1 MDAPGRMS
9 GRGRRRLWGTLSG
22 RDARRRG
29 MGHAHGHA
37 PATAGAEHRSR
48 LGVVL
53 GLTLAVLGAEV
64 VGALRSAP
72 RPLLP
77 DAGHMATDAAGLA
90 LALAAVGLAQRPA
103 RGRRT
108 FGWQRVEILA
118 AVANGLLLI
127 GVAAYVLIEAIQRIG
142 QPPEIGAG
150 LMLVVASVG
159 LVVNLGSM
167 ALLRRGRDSSLN
179 VRGAYLEVAADAL
192 GSVAVIVAAVVI
204 ATTGWTPADLVASA
218 VIGCLVRPRAWHL
231 LREAFDVLLEAA
243 PRGVDLGDV
252 RRHILGVDGVL
263 DVHDLHAWTITSGL
277 PVLSAHVVVTDDAL
291 AAGHRGR
298 VLDALCSCLG
308 EHFDVEH
315 CTFQLEGS
323 AHAGHEAPVHD

>member
-1 MDAPGRMS
+1 
-9 GRGRRRLWGTLSG
+9 
-22 RDARRRG
+22 
-29 MGHAHGHA
+29 MGHDHGHA
-37 PATAGAEHRSR
+37 SATVAGAHRGR
-48 LGVVL
+48 LVVVL
-53 GLTLAVLGAEV
+53 GMTLAVLAAEV
-64 VGALRSAP
+64 VGAVLSGSLA
-72 RPLLP
+72 LLA

-90 LALAAVGLAQRPA
+90 LALAAVSLAQRPA
-103 RGRRT
+103 GGRRT

-118 AVANGLLLI
+118 AVLNGWLLI
-127 GVAAYVLIEAIQRIG
+127 GVAVYVLVEAIGRIG
-142 QPPEIGAG
+142 RPPEIGAG

-167 ALLRRGRDSSLN
+167 LLLRGGRDSSLN
-179 VRGAYLEVAADAL
+179 VRGAYLEVLADAF

-204 ATTGWTPADLVASA
+204 ATTGWTPADIVASA
-218 VIGCLVRPRAWHL
+218 VIGFLVVPRAWQL

-243 PRGVDLGDV
+243 PRGVDMREV
-252 RRHILGVDGVL
+252 RTHILGVDGVL

-277 PVLSAHVVVTDDAL
+277 PVLSAHVVVTDEAL
-291 AAGHRGR
+291 AAGHGGR

-315 CTFQLEGS
+315 CTFQIEAA

>member
-1 MDAPGRMS
+1 
-9 GRGRRRLWGTLSG
+9 
-22 RDARRRG
+22 
-29 MGHAHGHA
+29 MGHGHGHT
-37 PATAGAEHRSR
+37 PATAAGAHRSR
-48 LGVVL
+48 LVVVL
-53 GLTLAVLGAEV
+53 ALTLAVLAAEV
-64 VGALRSAP
+64 VGAALSGSLA
-72 RPLLP
+72 LLA

-118 AVANGLLLI
+118 AVANGLLLLL
-127 GVAAYVLIEAIQRIG
+127 VAVYVLVEAIRRIG

-159 LVVNLGSM
+159 LVVNVGSL
-167 ALLRRGRDSSLN
+167 AVLHRGRDDSLN
-179 VRGAYLEVAADAL
+179 VRGAYLEVLADAL

-204 ATTGWTPADLVASA
+204 ATTGWTPADIVASA
-218 VIGCLVRPRAWHL
+218 VIGCLVVPRAWHL
-231 LREAFDVLLEAA
+231 LREALDVLLEAA
-243 PRGVDLGDV
+243 PRGVDLGEL
-252 RRHILGVDGVL
+252 RTHILGVDGVL

-277 PVLSAHVVVTDDAL
+277 PVLSAHVVVTDEAL
-291 AAGHRGR
+291 AAGHGGR

-308 EHFDVEH
+308 EHFDLEH
-315 CTFQLEGS
+315 CTFQIEGA

>member
-1 MDAPGRMS
+1 MGHGHSHAPTTAG
-9 GRGRRRLWGTLSG
+9 GAHRRRLI
-22 RDARRRG
+22 
-29 MGHAHGHA
+29 
-37 PATAGAEHRSR
+37 
-48 LGVVL
+48 VVL
-53 GLTLAVLGAEV
+53 GLTLAVLVAEV
-64 VGALRSAP
+64 VGAMLSGSLA
-72 RPLLP
+72 LLA

-90 LALAAVGLAQRPA
+90 LALAAVTLAQRPA

-118 AVANGLLLI
+118 AVANGLLLL
-127 GVAAYVLIEAIQRIG
+127 GVAAYVLVEALRRIG

-150 LMLVVASVG
+150 LMLVIASVG

-167 ALLRRGRDSSLN
+167 AVLYRGRDVSLN
-179 VRGAYLEVAADAL
+179 MRGAYLEVLADAL
-192 GSVAVIVAAVVI
+192 GSVAVLIAAVVI
-204 ATTGWTPADLVASA
+204 ATTGWTPADIVASA
-218 VIGCLVRPRAWHL
+218 VIGFLVVPRAWHL

-252 RRHILGVDGVL
+252 RAHMLGVDGVL

-277 PVLSAHVVVTDDAL
+277 PVLSAHVVVTDEAL
-291 AAGHRGR
+291 AAGHGGR

-308 EHFDVEH
+308 EHFDLEH
-315 CTFQLEGS
+315 CTFQLEAV

>member
-1 MDAPGRMS
+1 
-9 GRGRRRLWGTLSG
+9 
-22 RDARRRG
+22 

-53 GLTLAVLGAEV
+53 GLTLAVLVAEV
-64 VGALRSAP
+64 VGALLSGSLA
-72 RPLLP
+72 LLA

-218 VIGCLVRPRAWHL
+218 VIGCLVLPRAWHL

-243 PRGVDLGDV
+243 PRGVDLNDV
-252 RRHILGVDGVL
+252 RTHILGVDGVL

-277 PVLSAHVVVTDDAL
+277 PVLSAHVVVTDQAL
-291 AAGHRGR
+291 AAGHGGR

-315 CTFQLEGS
+315 CTFQLEAA
-323 AHAGHEAPVHD
+323 AHAGHESPVHD